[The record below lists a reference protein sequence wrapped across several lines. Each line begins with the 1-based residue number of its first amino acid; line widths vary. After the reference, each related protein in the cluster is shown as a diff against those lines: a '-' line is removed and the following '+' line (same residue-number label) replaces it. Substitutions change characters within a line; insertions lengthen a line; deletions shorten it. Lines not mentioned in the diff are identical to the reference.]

1 MDGERLADC
10 SEPALARRLHQVRDT
25 FVRIHEPATG
35 APGWGNCQP
44 MITGAHPERGL
55 TAESSFW

>member
-1 MDGERLADC
+1 M
-10 SEPALARRLHQVRDT
+10 RDT
-25 FVRIHEPATG
+25 FVHVREPATG
-35 APGWGNCQP
+35 AEGWGNCQP